1 MTLANRFFLVGI
13 RPVRLRDVDGGL
25 ACEVFDWKTGAFTID
40 NSYLSKVIS
49 GYGEVEEVSQPAF
62 VAAVKRLRE
71 ERKLPTPQ
79 DET

>member
-13 RPVRLRDVDGGL
+13 RPVRLRDHNGGL

-49 GYGEVEEVSQPAF
+49 GYGEVEEVDQAAF
-62 VAAVKRLRE
+62 AETVKRLRE
-71 ERKLPTPQ
+71 ERKLPPQ
-79 DET
+79 DDT